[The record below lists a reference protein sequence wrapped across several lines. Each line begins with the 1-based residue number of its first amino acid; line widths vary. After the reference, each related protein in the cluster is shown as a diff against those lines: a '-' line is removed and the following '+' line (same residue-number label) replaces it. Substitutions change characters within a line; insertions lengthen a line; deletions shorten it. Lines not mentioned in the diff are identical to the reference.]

1 MKLHHASGVDG
12 IEVVLWELLAAD
24 VEGIEGIGAV
34 GSMFEEVLFGLVIFF
49 ARLVLAETVATTFHA
64 CRLDGEDKVII
75 VLTVEERHQALLPG
89 KTLVDEK
96 VLLVMAH
103 WVAEV
108 DIDDLPPVRLELF
121 LYHIVEVLVI
131 HGIVGTECG
140 GIIIINDGL
149 VGVVHVVG
157 AEVGYECGN
166 LTLEFD
172 IEGLDDIESVSRRLS
187 GNYPV
192 DVGVVVHSYANG
204 CKWVHVLV
212 GS

>member
-1 MKLHHASGVDG
+1 M
-12 IEVVLWELLAAD
+12 LWELFAAD
-24 VEGIEGIGAV
+24 VESIEGIGAV
-34 GSMFEEVLFGLVIFF
+34 GTMFEEVLLGLVIFL
-49 ARLVLAETVATTFHA
+49 AGLVLAESVSSSLHS

-131 HGIVGTECG
+131 HGIVGAECG

-157 AEVGYECGN
+157 AEVGDECGKY
-166 LTLEFD
+166 TLPPRAVGF
-172 IEGLDDIESVSRRLS
+172 LSCCTPYNRRR
-187 GNYPV
+187 
-192 DVGVVVHSYANG
+192 HYAF
-204 CKWVHVLV
+204 CSATDRAK
-212 GS
+212 

>member
-1 MKLHHASGVDG
+1 M
-12 IEVVLWELLAAD
+12 LWELLAID
-24 VEGIEGIGAV
+24 VEGVEGVEGVGAIGAV
-34 GSMFEEVLFGLVIFF
+34 LEEVLLGLVIFF
-49 ARLVLAETVATTFHA
+49 AGLVLAEAVASSFHA
-64 CRLDGEDKVII
+64 CRLDSEDKIII
-75 VLTVEERHQALLPG
+75 VLTVEERHQTLLPG

-121 LYHIVEVLVI
+121 LYYIVEVLVI
-131 HGIVGTECG
+131 HGIVGAECG
-140 GIIIINDGL
+140 GIIIIDDGL

-166 LTLEFD
+166 LALEFD

-192 DVGVVVHSYANG
+192 DVGVVVHSYANWSQ
-204 CKWVHVLV
+204 WVHILV
-212 GS
+212 GTRIKAASCF